1 MVHHIIS
8 NEDIK
13 EIRKLFFEFDK
24 DGDGRLSKDEI
35 INGFKAQNNLD
46 EKYFK
51 KIFDQIDEDNSGYIE
66 FEEFVRAT
74 INKTKLLCDDNLNI
88 TFKLFDKDGGGSIT
102 PDEIRS
108 ILGLSAKFSE
118 EAWKEI
124 IDTLEQNKQTE
135 VVKFLLFR
143 SLIKNLT

>member
-1 MVHHIIS
+1 MIHHIIS
-8 NEDIK
+8 NDEIK

-24 DGDGRLSKDEI
+24 DGDGRLSKEEI
-35 INGFKAQNNLD
+35 INGFKTYNDLD
-46 EKYFK
+46 EKSFR

-66 FEEFVRAT
+66 FEEFIRAT
-74 INKTKLLCDDNLNI
+74 INKTKLLSDDNLNI
-88 TFKLFDKDGGGSIT
+88 AFKLFDKDGGGSIT

-124 IDTLEQNKQTE
+124 IDNLEQNKQIE
-135 VVKFLLFR
+135 VY
-143 SLIKNLT
+143 